1 MLPRPAGRSCPA
13 GWGECPSRRGSRCSS
28 RRSSRCGFRSW
39 GRCDAGYRIS
49 SHMKRTTS
57 AQPLALKRTPSFSSN
72 SRCCG
77 QPGAVRPALLTTRWQ
92 GSSAGAEAMARP
104 TRRAWSGMPISRG
117 DLLVG
122 NDLPGGD
129 LRHDG
134 IYLVV
139 ECPAC
144 QFVGLQWF
152 SVDSGLRRV
161 PRPSPLAMEGR
172 GCPGAAG
179 PDGGST
185 HAGMGAPMGTVF
197 TTRFPSGARRSRPR
211 SGGRC
216 SPGCRRP

>member
-104 TRRAWSGMPISRG
+104 TRRAWSGMPINPAGDSPVKRLRG
-117 DLLVG
+117 KVCATTG
-122 NDLPGGD
+122 VP
-129 LRHDG
+129 RRQS
-134 IYLVV
+134 
-139 ECPAC
+139 PAC
-144 QFVGLQWF
+144 RL
-152 SVDSGLRRV
+152 SVCNGFRSIAVCGGFIRR
-161 PRPSPLAMEGR
+161 
-172 GCPGAAG
+172 
-179 PDGGST
+179 
-185 HAGMGAPMGTVF
+185 
-197 TTRFPSGARRSRPR
+197 
-211 SGGRC
+211 
-216 SPGCRRP
+216 

>member
-72 SRCCG
+72 SRCTAYAAG
-77 QPGAVRPALLTTRWQ
+77 VVGHADQP
-92 GSSAGAEAMARP
+92 
-104 TRRAWSGMPISRG
+104 G

-197 TTRFPSGARRSRPR
+197 TTRFPSGARRSPLR
-211 SGGRC
+211 SGGR
-216 SPGCRRP
+216 SRPECHRP